1 MPAPPALYLSA
12 TAETYGDLAG
22 IDDYRYLAAA
32 IGVFQHTRQT
42 GVIFEHVD
50 VFERNFSTGE
60 ILTGSRSIGS
70 KILAENKHGFA
81 AHEFAPFLG
90 LLTGCYYER
99 RINSAC
105 FQGSKL
111 K

>member
-1 MPAPPALYLSA
+1 VIHKINVRLYACQRRRPLNLSA

-22 IDDYRYLAAA
+22 LDDYRYLAAA

-70 KILAENKHGFA
+70 KILAEDKDCFA
-81 AHEFAPFLG
+81 AHRICSLIG
-90 LLTGCYYER
+90 IDNQMLL
-99 RINSAC
+99 
-105 FQGSKL
+105 
-111 K
+111 